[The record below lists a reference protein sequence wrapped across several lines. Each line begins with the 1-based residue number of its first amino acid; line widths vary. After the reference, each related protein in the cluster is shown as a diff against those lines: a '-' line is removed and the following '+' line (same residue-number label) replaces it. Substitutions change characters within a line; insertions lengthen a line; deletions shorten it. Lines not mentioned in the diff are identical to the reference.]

1 MKAGV
6 AVLRLP
12 QRTPSDTLNG
22 LVRRLLVAVQAGS
35 IAGRLWIV
43 EPTCVRVHE
52 RTDDDL

>member
-1 MKAGV
+1 MTAGV